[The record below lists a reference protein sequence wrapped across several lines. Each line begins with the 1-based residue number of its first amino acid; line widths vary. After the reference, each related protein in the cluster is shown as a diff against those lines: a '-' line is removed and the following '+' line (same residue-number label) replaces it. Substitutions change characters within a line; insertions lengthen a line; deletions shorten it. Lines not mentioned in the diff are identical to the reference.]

1 MTIHHLLA
9 CMPSAC
15 PAWEQRTRLP
25 TVYIGIDWSEDQ
37 HDVRFLDEAGEPISL
52 CMPTDLY
59 RHGAA
64 QSLPCAKPKG
74 WILILSELGKVPF
87 SSRARPTAA

>member
-1 MTIHHLLA
+1 M
-9 CMPSAC
+9 
-15 PAWEQRTRLP
+15 
-25 TVYIGIDWSEDQ
+25 YIGIDWSKAQ
-37 HDVRFLDEAGEPISL
+37 HDVRFLDEAGKPITL
-52 CMPTDLY
+52 RVPTDLY

-74 WILILSELGKVPF
+74 WILILSVLGKVPF